1 MILQQW
7 CAGIALVH
15 LIFDW
20 LYTGKV
26 FAKSSLIIL
35 MLCLGVSLAGT
46 HLLTPR
52 MKELHLWKYSPQS
65 TPAQKDI
72 AKRSFPILH
81 GAAQVTN
88 LLALCGV
95 LFYYWRL
102 SVGPQG
108 GRSGASARYRS

>member
-1 MILQQW
+1 M
-7 CAGIALVH
+7 A
-15 LIFDW
+15 
-20 LYTGKV
+20 
-26 FAKSSLIIL
+26 
-35 MLCLGVSLAGT
+35 
-46 HLLTPR
+46 PR